1 MAVVHRALQ
10 VQRGAAVQRRAA
22 GKNLDRPR
30 SASWLTTIRLA
41 PPSDPASQPVASE
54 TPPR

>member
-1 MAVVHRALQ
+1 MLVRAVKVS
-10 VQRGAAVQRRAA
+10 A
-22 GKNLDRPR
+22 GPSSKAEPLENTFTVPGP
-30 SASWLTTIRLA
+30 ASWLTTIRLA